1 MAMPQRDDPP
11 PRRPSPPDGRDL
23 KGAIIFGDRPRECLV
38 KRAFA
43 RCRRPSPSVK
53 PNERAMPFSVRGGVD
68 FDIIPIGA

>member
-43 RCRRPSPSVK
+43 LRQCG
-53 PNERAMPFSVRGGVD
+53 NFG
-68 FDIIPIGA
+68 IL